1 MLEKEGC
8 SNLQEQQKV
17 LRPVIRLLRQ
27 YKLVVIGDREFHSI
41 ELANWLDR
49 LKISFVFRQKQ
60 DTTFRENREEF
71 KPLSS
76 VPIRPGIRLFF
87 PNIKLTQKR
96 GFSDF
101 GFWILDF
108 RLGKKNIYGSME
120 QSFRI

>member
-1 MLEKEGC
+1 
-8 SNLQEQQKV
+8 
-17 LRPVIRLLRQ
+17 
-27 YKLVVIGDREFHSI
+27 
-41 ELANWLDR
+41 
-49 LKISFVFRQKQ
+49 VFRQKQ

-108 RLGKKNIYGSME
+108 GFWILD
-120 QSFRI
+120 